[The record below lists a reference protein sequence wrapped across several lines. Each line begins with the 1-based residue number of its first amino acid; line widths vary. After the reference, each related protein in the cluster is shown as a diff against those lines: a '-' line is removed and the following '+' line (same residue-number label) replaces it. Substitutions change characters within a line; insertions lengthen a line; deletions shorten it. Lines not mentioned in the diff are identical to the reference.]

1 MQYKKIIVAKPE
13 KRCFQIF
20 NHLDW
25 PSSPLDDQT
34 RHQESWF
41 KMKILS
47 GFKTAHQC
55 AAKQIRRTGGEM
67 PKSNVSPWP
76 PVGWAPIP
84 TLREIACKR
93 FRSQRTFLA
102 SAIARD
108 LSFPSR
114 GCQSENLFE
123 KKIGNLFIRLCVQAE
138 DALRQNMQHL
148 NNLIPNQNSSWTW
161 LN

>member
-1 MQYKKIIVAKPE
+1 
-13 KRCFQIF
+13 
-20 NHLDW
+20 
-25 PSSPLDDQT
+25 
-34 RHQESWF
+34 
-41 KMKILS
+41 
-47 GFKTAHQC
+47 
-55 AAKQIRRTGGEM
+55 M

-93 FRSQRTFLA
+93 FRSQRTSPA

-123 KKIGNLFIRLCVQAE
+123 KKIGNLFIRICVQAE
-138 DALRQNMQHL
+138 DDLKQNMQQFYSEFDYFMVLIKLISICTNQGERPNSTQGCVEPSLPLPPPLSRRWHFQVKEISKAEHL
-148 NNLIPNQNSSWTW
+148 QLYWVS
-161 LN
+161 